1 MNSTDEVVRLNA
13 VYGLGALERV
23 ELLLASLHKDVLAS
37 QQQVAPELAPPPQME
52 GEPQFVVRYDGSR
65 GCHFTNPAQL
75 DAVYGLAAAGL
86 AGCAAAVSI
95 LGGDGQLST
104 CLKSGV
110 ECAELKA
117 LRACGAQCL
126 AEMGSSAW
134 IAPTTTATH
143 DDDDADADGL
153 GTLKALTAAVTDE
166 NEWVARNAAVALG
179 TFGAATLATTIDD
192 LLAPHPLHSTSTP
205 PNSAAATAC
214 AAAAAAACVALLDAV
229 TDTDEGQAP
238 VAAGARITT
247 EWSLGTQPLREIA
260 CSSLV
265 NILSSIST
273 SDAMKDSES
282 AVATVVT
289 AVRALAREAAQ
300 SDPNEYV
307 RYWLGLVLPI
317 GEQAELVGGLG
328 DGHLR
333 TVKPRLPAPAT
344 SSSRL

>member
-1 MNSTDEVVRLNA
+1 M
-13 VYGLGALERV
+13 
-23 ELLLASLHKDVLAS
+23 ELLLASLHKDALAS
-37 QQQVAPELAPPPQME
+37 QRQVAPELAPPPQVA
-52 GEPQFVVRYDGSR
+52 GEPQFAVRYDGSR

-126 AEMGSSAW
+126 AEMGSSACVV
-134 IAPTTTATH
+134 PTTTGTH
-143 DDDDADADGL
+143 DDDDADAGGL

-192 LLAPHPLHSTSTP
+192 LLAPHPLHPTSTP
-205 PNSAAATAC
+205 PNSAAAAAC

-238 VAAGARITT
+238 VAAGARRTT

-265 NILSSIST
+265 NILSSSSTT
-273 SDAMKDSES
+273 SDAMKGSSGCES
-282 AVATVVT
+282 AVATVAA
-289 AVRALAREAAQ
+289 AVQALAREAAQ

-307 RYWLGLVLPI
+307 RYWLGLVLPM